1 MAKSEMIEEMKKIKG
16 MAARP
21 LKTEHEMGMVEL
33 VIMAYN
39 EHELVAE
46 VVGKMIQH
54 ANYPFKLTV
63 LNNID
68 QITPINF
75 SRVWNKM
82 IQETTCDFIGFFDSD
97 VFFQKDWL
105 KRMMESFEDPQVDL
119 VVPVL
124 DNTSSPQARAT
135 EEMAYPNFERLNQ
148 IVTGQAVIYRKTVF
162 EKFGYFEERFLL
174 YGQDSEWGH
183 RFLKGKGVGHVRR
196 DVFVHHLGSASLTK
210 FAEDNKHLYNQSIER
225 EYARN
230 LFTYLTK

>member
-1 MAKSEMIEEMKKIKG
+1 MQEFHHIKKL
-16 MAARP
+16 ADRP
-21 LKTEHEMGMVEL
+21 LRTESEMGMVEL

-39 EHELVAE
+39 EHDMVAQVIGE
-46 VVGKMIQH
+46 MVKH

-82 IQETTCDFIGFFDSD
+82 IRETTCDFIGFFDSD
-97 VFFQKDWL
+97 VFVQEDWL
-105 KRMMESFEDPQVDL
+105 KRMMESFEKPEIML

-124 DNTSSPQARAT
+124 DNTSSPQAKALSAA
-135 EEMAYPNFERLNQ
+135 AYPSTEPLK
-148 IVTGQAVIYRKTVF
+148 VVLTGQMVIYRKTVF
-162 EKFGYFEERFLL
+162 DTLGLFDERFLL

-183 RFLKGKGVGHVRR
+183 RFLRSGLEGIIRK
-196 DVFVHHLGSASLTK
+196 DVFVHHIGSVSLKK
-210 FAEDNKHLYNQSIER
+210 FAEDHGHEYDAQLER

-230 LFTYLTK
+230 LYKYLIKEK